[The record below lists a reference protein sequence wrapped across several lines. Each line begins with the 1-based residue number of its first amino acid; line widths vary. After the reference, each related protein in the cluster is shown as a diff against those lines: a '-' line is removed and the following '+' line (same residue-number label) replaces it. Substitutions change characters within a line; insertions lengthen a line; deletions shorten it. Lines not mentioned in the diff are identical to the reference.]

1 MRVEGSSTTAM
12 LKVSGM
18 SKHFGGVAA
27 LSGIELEVLNAEIL
41 GIIGPNGAGKTTF
54 FNVVTGFMPVT
65 HGRITFEGEDI
76 TGLRADEIVRRGIG
90 RTFQASVL
98 YMQAS
103 CFENV
108 LMGFHVHY
116 RQPKWKAFLH
126 TKGCREEEDRFKQG
140 ASEILEFMGLADQRG
155 KLASELPHG
164 QQRLLGI
171 CIALATGPRL
181 LLLDEPATG
190 MNPKETTV
198 MMERIRQLRDKGI
211 TVVVVEHNV
220 KAVMNLCDRI
230 VVLNHGQ
237 KITEGAPKEV
247 MANPEV
253 IEAYLG
259 KADEYVAGG

>member
-1 MRVEGSSTTAM
+1 MEGGSNTVL
-12 LKVSGM
+12 LKVAGL
-18 SKHFGGVAA
+18 SKYFGGVAA
-27 LSGIELEVLNAEIL
+27 LADVDLDVFQSEIL

-54 FNVVTGFMPVT
+54 FNVVTGFMTLT
-65 HGRITFEGEDI
+65 HGRIAFEGEDI
-76 TGLRADEIVRRGIG
+76 SGLRADKIVRKGIG

-126 TKGCREEEDRFKQG
+126 TKGYREEEGRLKQR
-140 ASEILEFMGLADQRG
+140 ALEILEFMGLEDQKE
-155 KLASELPHG
+155 KLASDLPHG

-190 MNPKETTV
+190 MNHIETTV
-198 MMERIRQLRDKGI
+198 IMERIRQLRGKGTTI
-211 TVVVVEHNV
+211 VVVEHNV

-237 KITEGAPKEV
+237 KVTEGLPKDV
-247 MANPEV
+247 MANPNV

-259 KADEYVAGG
+259 KEDEHSAGG